1 MKVRPDFMHVNGSCG
16 ETVRRVQRSLAHR
29 GLRVLATFD
38 LREARS
44 SLEDC
49 PCPYHGTADCD
60 CQMVVLLVYSEG
72 MAPTT
77 LVLHGNDGQTLIS
90 LSDDPA
96 QEPHPLIRAAVEE
109 VVKDRAGE
117 EGL

>member
-1 MKVRPDFMHVNGSCG
+1 MRPDLVPVNFSCG
-16 ETVRRVQRSLAHR
+16 ETVRRVQWSLAQR

-60 CQMVVLLVYSEG
+60 CQMVVLLVYSEAT
-72 MAPTT
+72 APTT
-77 LVLHGNDGQTLIS
+77 LTLHGYDGQTLVS
-90 LSDDPA
+90 LADDPGRG
-96 QEPHPLIRAAVEE
+96 PHPLIRAAVEE
-109 VVKDRAGE
+109 AARDAEAGQ
-117 EGL
+117 GL